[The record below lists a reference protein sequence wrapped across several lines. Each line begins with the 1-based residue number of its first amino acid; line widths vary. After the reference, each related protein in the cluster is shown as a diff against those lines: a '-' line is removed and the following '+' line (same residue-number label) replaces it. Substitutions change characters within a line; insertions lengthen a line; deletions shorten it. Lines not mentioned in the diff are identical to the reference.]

1 MTQYEGIRTAS
12 DAQLEEGL
20 HMLGDQMRS
29 AAPMSPLWRAS
40 TYWIGRTYAEL
51 ERRQR
56 DDWGNALGWATR
68 DYGDERQ

>member
-1 MTQYEGIRTAS
+1 
-12 DAQLEEGL
+12 
-20 HMLGDQMRS
+20 MLGDQMRS